1 MFCPVDMENLTF
13 IQHSLGKEVEAFCIR
28 YFGKKAAPNRLEVP
42 NGHFPKA
49 LLLILVESLWN

>member
-13 IQHSLGKEVEAFCIR
+13 IQHSLGKEVEAFYIR